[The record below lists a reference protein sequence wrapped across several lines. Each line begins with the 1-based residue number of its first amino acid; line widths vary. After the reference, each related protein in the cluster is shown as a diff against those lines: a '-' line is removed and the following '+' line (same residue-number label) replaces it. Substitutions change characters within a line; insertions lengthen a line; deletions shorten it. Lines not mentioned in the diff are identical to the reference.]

1 MAGGAACTTISC
13 VPTTRPCTLP
23 VATCLQMPAHKSW
36 HPAAPTPGA
45 LSPDTLE
52 ALRGFSF
59 ERLQRL
65 LLLAIRDVHKSND
78 RDDV

>member
-1 MAGGAACTTISC
+1 MQ
-13 VPTTRPCTLP
+13 PL
-23 VATCLQMPAHKSW
+23 
-36 HPAAPTPGA
+36 PAAPTPGA